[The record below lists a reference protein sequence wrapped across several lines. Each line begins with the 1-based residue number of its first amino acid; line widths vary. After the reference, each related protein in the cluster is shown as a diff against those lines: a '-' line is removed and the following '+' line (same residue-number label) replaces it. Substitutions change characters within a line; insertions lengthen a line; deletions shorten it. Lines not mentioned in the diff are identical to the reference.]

1 MRISTRFGISVA
13 LAVLPLLGVVA
24 FSVDRMHELARSNE
38 RLTTRRLVDARVGAE
53 VIPRLE
59 RLGEY
64 RHKYAISLDPGYAGK
79 IDEVAASVDVELAL
93 LANTDLSASERLAL
107 QTLQSA
113 WVSFVAR
120 GPSASVNLVDD
131 LTNATPSGIEPEAL
145 VELAH
150 AVQKSARK
158 RADIE
163 ASTAQALR
171 EQTGIT
177 ALWVPALAI
186 VLSLVLIMLAIHSL
200 RARLDQFI
208 VGTRAVSKGKFSVQL
223 DASGDDELSQAAG
236 AFNRM
241 VKSLEQIEQ
250 IKADFIASVSHELR
264 TPLVAMLET
273 NLLLLDEVPGPLTG
287 KQRTM
292 LSLNTQAAQRLSNM
306 ISELLDLHRLRT
318 GIRYDFNEH
327 DLVELASA
335 AVHEFEAWASERAIR
350 VRVQPVEELIALACD
365 RDRTMQVIQNL
376 IENGLKYTPA
386 GGEIEVW
393 VRRCPTTALPAE
405 LDPRSDFHE
414 HALLSV
420 VDSGPG
426 IPREDRRRVFE
437 KFFRRQGRSSDGGV
451 GLGLAL
457 CREIVEA
464 HAGTIAVG
472 DSPLG
477 GAAVHVALP
486 INGGVA

>member
-1 MRISTRFGISVA
+1 LRISTRYTIGVA
-13 LAVLPLLGVVA
+13 LAVLPLLGVVT

-38 RLTTRRLVDARVGAE
+38 RITTRRLVDARVGAE
-53 VIPRLE
+53 VITRLE

-64 RHKYAISLDPGYAGK
+64 RHKYAISSDPGYARK
-79 IDEVAASVDVELAL
+79 IDEIAASIDEQLEL
-93 LANTDLSASERLAL
+93 LASTELSASERIAL
-107 QTLQSA
+107 ERLRAA
-113 WVSFVAR
+113 WEGFVAH
-120 GPSASVNLVDD
+120 GPSATIKPVERDAS
-131 LTNATPSGIEPEAL
+131 PEAL

-150 AVQKSARK
+150 GVQRSARE
-158 RADIE
+158 RADLE
-163 ASTAQALR
+163 ATMARTLR
-171 EQTGIT
+171 EQTGAT
-177 ALWVPALAI
+177 ALWVAALAI
-186 VLSLVLIMLAIHSL
+186 ALSLGLIMLAVHSL
-200 RARLDQFI
+200 RARLDNFI
-208 VGTRAVSKGKFSVQL
+208 VGTRAVSKGEFSVQL
-223 DASGDDELSQAAG
+223 DTSGDDELSQAAL

-241 VKSLEQIEQ
+241 VKNLEQLEQI
-250 IKADFIASVSHELR
+250 KTDFIASVSHELR

-273 NLLLLDEVPGPLTG
+273 NLVLLDEVPGPLTS

-306 ISELLDLHRLRT
+306 ISELLDLHRLRA
-318 GIRYDFNEH
+318 GIRYDFLEH

-335 AVHEFEAWASERAIR
+335 AVHELEAWASERSIR
-350 VRVQPVEELIALACD
+350 VRLQPVDESVTLACD
-365 RDRTMQVIQNL
+365 RDRTVQVIQNL
-376 IENGLKYTPA
+376 VENGLKYTPA

-393 VRRCPTTALPAE
+393 IRRCPTAALPDE
-405 LDPRSDFHE
+405 LDPRSEVSE

-426 IPREDRRRVFE
+426 IPSEDRRRVFE

-486 INGGVA
+486 IGGAAR